1 MCNKVCHTVRESG
14 LTVNYSL
21 IFKPKH
27 QCIVHLFFFT
37 YDKSQDK
44 YLSKFYTYDRVV
56 IHIKLGQFLHLKI
69 IVNIFCETLYGLN
82 FTLTIIFYSMN
93 FCEKGCRFLLKV
105 IHVKWTKSVLK
116 FIQLK

>member
-1 MCNKVCHTVRESG
+1 MSYGQRKWANGELLSYFQAEAPMYRPS
-14 LTVNYSL
+14 
-21 IFKPKH
+21 
-27 QCIVHLFFFT
+27 FFFT
-37 YDKSQDK
+37 YDKRQDK